1 MLEVESKKEFITY
14 ISNNP
19 KIFKPKPKKLCSSYI
34 PNTYMQ
40 KKSLHKNKTLT
51 PILNA
56 NFYFGFNDENIK
68 SLKSKKEIKHLN
80 NNPKLQIEKISFK
93 EMEEDFLKLNERKE
107 IKKAEKE
114 LLYLIRNSTKD
125 DSQDDNSKEKIKVK
139 RPKNP
144 FLQNFE

>member
-1 MLEVESKKEFITY
+1 
-14 ISNNP
+14 
-19 KIFKPKPKKLCSSYI
+19 
-34 PNTYMQ
+34 MQ

-125 DSQDDNSKEKIKVK
+125 DSQDDDSKEKIKVK